1 MVESEVEKMNAHK
14 IWYETHDEVA
24 VFEFVRSL
32 LPDDL
37 KEYLVEIRIDE
48 KTGNI
53 YGYDKNGKE
62 IFREYAD
69 SPEGWFFEL
78 KNEKY
83 EYVFTVS
90 KSVVTR
96 YRDKLQNL
104 IVRDFV
110 DDTDGY
116 MRVRIESDDGSFHF
130 QFVKRTDGWAW
141 SVEKKEVT
149 ENGIIKRYEENSD
162 GTWIYEEYFNGHI
175 IYKEK
180 SDGTV
185 IRCKWVEGKGNVCE
199 DQNGERFILMGVK

>member
-1 MVESEVEKMNAHK
+1 MDESEVDKMNAHRV
-14 IWYETHDEVA
+14 WNETHDEMA

-37 KEYLVEIRIDE
+37 KEFLVGIDIDE
-48 KTGNI
+48 KTENI

-78 KNEKY
+78 RNEKY
-83 EYVFTVS
+83 EYIFTVS
-90 KSVVTR
+90 KSSVTR

-116 MRVRIESDDGSFHF
+116 MRVKIESDDGSFWF
-130 QFVKRTDGWAW
+130 EFVKGDRMW
-141 SVEKKEVT
+141 SVEKKELT
-149 ENGIIKRYEENSD
+149 EDGIIKRYVEDSD
-162 GTWIYEEYFNGHI
+162 GKWTYEEYLAGHL
-175 IYKEK
+175 IYKRK
-180 SDGTV
+180 TNGTV
-185 IRCKWVEGKGNVCE
+185 IRCKWVEGEGNVCE
-199 DQNGERFILMGVK
+199 DQNGKRFILVGG